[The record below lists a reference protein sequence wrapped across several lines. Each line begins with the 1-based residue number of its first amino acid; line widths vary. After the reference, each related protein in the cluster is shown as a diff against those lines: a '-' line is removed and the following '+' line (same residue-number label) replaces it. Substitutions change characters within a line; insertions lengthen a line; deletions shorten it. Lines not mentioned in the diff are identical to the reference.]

1 MTREDS
7 LSARMEKRVQA
18 EALAH
23 SEVREPEG
31 VAVTGTGLEKG
42 SR

>member
-7 LSARMEKRVQA
+7 VSVRTEKHVQA
-18 EALAH
+18 EAMAR
-23 SEVREPEG
+23 SEVRESKV

-42 SR
+42 ST